1 MAEFTLVQLRYF
13 VGAAELGGMTA
24 AARELMVAQSAI
36 SSAIANLERE
46 VGVQLFLRHH
56 AKGLSLTPAGARFL
70 TEARDFLAHAA
81 RLAESAQDLGA
92 ALTGDLEVGC
102 FVTLAPFVVPRLLA
116 SFAEH
121 HPAVRVVLT
130 EGELAGLHRALLDG
144 RIEAALL
151 YDLDLPAELHTEVVA
166 EAAPYAVLPPGHPLA
181 GGPDVA
187 LADLATEPMILLD
200 LPHSRDYFRAL
211 FAGAGFD
218 PVVRFRTAGYETVRS
233 MVAQGHGY
241 SILNQRPHIDET
253 YGGGRV
259 VALPIRDDL
268 PALKVVLARARDVRP
283 TARATAFR
291 ATCRAFFTD

>member
-1 MAEFTLVQLRYF
+1 MADFTLVQLRYF

-130 EGELAGLHRALLDG
+130 EGELPGLHRALLDR
-144 RIEAALL
+144 RIEGARPRP
-151 YDLDLPAELHTEVVA
+151 YGSVPPVMSPS
-166 EAAPYAVLPPGHPLA
+166 APW
-181 GGPDVA
+181 
-187 LADLATEPMILLD
+187 
-200 LPHSRDYFRAL
+200 SRR
-211 FAGAGFD
+211 
-218 PVVRFRTAGYETVRS
+218 
-233 MVAQGHGY
+233 
-241 SILNQRPHIDET
+241 
-253 YGGGRV
+253 
-259 VALPIRDDL
+259 
-268 PALKVVLARARDVRP
+268 ARATRSSTSGRTLTRP
-283 TARATAFR
+283 TAAVASWRCRSAT
-291 ATCRAFFTD
+291 TCPR